1 MPQRHYQVG
10 SSLGQALGGAFS
22 DDAYNKG
29 INEGANVAY
38 RRESAAKAAEEAR
51 LAKRQNELQSD
62 DNILAT
68 ALQGAGISS
77 ADMPKFKNYITHGS
91 ISEPARPQTGIDIQS
106 VLGGALKSGAPT
118 GAEDYSVLLE
128 QKPVAIAPDMTP
140 QQRQQYDMAMRSIAA
155 MRQALMQ
162 GDKSTTNATETGLAN
177 LRASGAGNNDTTLA
191 QLLLHG
197 KPQFDGQA
205 TGSTDV
211 LTGSQVLNDIGRSQI
226 TENIAQAGNANAS
239 ARKTAREVAKA
250 PSDEYKAV
258 RDDIRADYNAE
269 YPIDRY
275 TSQRPKGAISYEDYT
290 KGWIKKHGID
300 EKNFFNAGNPIVTPA
315 ETRMAPEPFA
325 PPAQRFSNDPAM
337 KGNKAGKMVDG
348 KGIEVFNTSGKL
360 IGYYK

>member
-29 INEGANVAY
+29 VNEGANVAY
-38 RRESAAKAAEEAR
+38 RRESALKAAEEAR
-51 LAKRQNELQSD
+51 LVKRQNDLQSD
-62 DNILAT
+62 DSILAT

-77 ADMPKFKNYITHGS
+77 EDLPKFKNYMARGT
-91 ISEPARPQTGIDIQS
+91 ISDPPKPQTGIDIQS
-106 VLGGALKSGAPT
+106 VLGGALKNSATVG
-118 GAEDYSVLLE
+118 EDYSAFIEPKQV
-128 QKPVAIAPDMTP
+128 VAEPDMMP
-140 QQRQQYDMAMRSIAA
+140 QQRQQYDLAMRSIAS

-162 GDKSTTNATETGLAN
+162 GDKSTTNATETALAN
-177 LRASGAGNNDTTLA
+177 MRASGAGNNDTTLA

-197 KPQFDGQA
+197 KPQFDGQT

-211 LTGSQVLNDIGRSQI
+211 LTGNQVLNDIGRSQI

-275 TSQRPKGAISYEDYT
+275 TGQRPKGAVSYDDYT

-315 ETRMAPEPFA
+315 ETQMAPEPFA
-325 PPAQRFSNDPAM
+325 PPAQRFSNDPSM

-348 KGIEVFNTSGKL
+348 KGIEVFNASGKL